1 MSKRKIQMI
10 GVVLVLVAV
19 LGLLGIP
26 RSIPVTINGETQY
39 LNTNAL
45 TVSAA
50 LEKDGF
56 VLEESDQIS
65 PDEDS
70 LLLGVQEIEVELAR
84 PVHIRVLP
92 ASKVVD
98 LFTAERVPARLL
110 EEAGIE
116 LGQKDQLLV
125 AGEQVDPTQALPY
138 QGDYSLVVRK
148 AVSLQIKDEGQATS
162 ILTSAETV
170 AQAFEENGIFLKPGD
185 RVQPEPETVLVGDLE
200 LSIQR
205 ARPVV
210 IELKDEVIKLNT
222 AAKTV
227 TEALVEAGLAL
238 QAADY
243 SIPASQALIPANGKI
258 RVVRVREEFT
268 LTQTNIP
275 FSVDYIQ
282 SGEVELDQR
291 EVVQAGEFGVEVTR
305 TRVIYEDDQE
315 VSRVEEVT
323 WVAKEPKE
331 QLTGLGTKVVVR
343 TMDTP
348 NGPIE
353 YWRAVNVYATSY
365 SPCRLGIENYC
376 SSGTASGLTAQHGVI
391 AVTRAWYNLMV
402 GQRLYV
408 PGYGIGVVGDIG
420 GGIPGKYWID
430 LAYSDNDW
438 VAWYHNVTA
447 YFLTPVPDNIPWILP

>member
-1 MSKRKIQMI
+1 MI
-10 GVVLVLVAV
+10 GVALVLVAV

-84 PVHIRVLP
+84 SVHIRVLP

-200 LSIQR
+200 VSIQR

-210 IELKDEVIKLNT
+210 IELKEEVIKLNT

>member
-1 MSKRKIQMI
+1 
-10 GVVLVLVAV
+10 
-19 LGLLGIP
+19 
-26 RSIPVTINGETQY
+26 
-39 LNTNAL
+39 
-45 TVSAA
+45 
-50 LEKDGF
+50 
-56 VLEESDQIS
+56 
-65 PDEDS
+65 
-70 LLLGVQEIEVELAR
+70 
-84 PVHIRVLP
+84 
-92 ASKVVD
+92 
-98 LFTAERVPARLL
+98 
-110 EEAGIE
+110 
-116 LGQKDQLLV
+116 
-125 AGEQVDPTQALPY
+125 
-138 QGDYSLVVRK
+138 
-148 AVSLQIKDEGQATS
+148 
-162 ILTSAETV
+162 
-170 AQAFEENGIFLKPGD
+170 
-185 RVQPEPETVLVGDLE
+185 
-200 LSIQR
+200 
-205 ARPVV
+205 
-210 IELKDEVIKLNT
+210 
-222 AAKTV
+222 
-227 TEALVEAGLAL
+227 L

-430 LAYSDNDW
+430 LAYSDDDW

>member
-1 MSKRKIQMI
+1 MSKRKIQII
-10 GVVLVLVAV
+10 GVALVLAAL

-26 RSIPVTINGETQY
+26 RSILVTINGETQY
-39 LNTNAL
+39 LTTNAL

-56 VLEESDQIS
+56 VLEEADQIS
-65 PDEDS
+65 PDVAS
-70 LLLGVQEIEVELAR
+70 LMLGVQEIEVELAR
-84 PVHIRVLP
+84 PVHISIFP
-92 ASKVVD
+92 AGEEVD
-98 LFTAERVPARLL
+98 LLTAERDPGKLM
-110 EEAGIE
+110 ESAGIE
-116 LGQKDQLLV
+116 LGEQDQLLM
-125 AGEQVDPTQALPY
+125 AGEPVALDQSLPY
-138 QGDYSLVVRK
+138 QGDYQLLVRK
-148 AVSLQIKDEGQATS
+148 AVSLQIEDDGQGTS
-162 ILTSAETV
+162 VLSSAETL
-170 AQAFEENGIFLKPGD
+170 ALALEENGIVLNEGD
-185 RVQPEPETVLVGDLE
+185 RVQPGLETVLVGDLE
-200 LSIQR
+200 VSIQR
-205 ARPVV
+205 ARLVV
-210 IELKDEVIKLNT
+210 IELKDKAIEVNT
-222 AAKTV
+222 AAEIV

-243 SIPASQALIPANGKI
+243 SIPDAQAVIPANGKI

-275 FSVDYIQ
+275 FSVNYIQ
-282 SGEVELDQR
+282 SDEVELDQR

-315 VSRVEEVT
+315 VSRMEEIT

-331 QLTGLGTKVVVR
+331 QLTGLGTNVVVR

-348 NGPIE
+348 SGPIE

-391 AVTRAWYNLMV
+391 AVTRSWYNLMV
-402 GQRLYV
+402 GQSLYV